1 MILLLEGNMEEE
13 DYQKINLEN
22 ENLEN
27 GHNNNSSNNVW
38 TLHHSKLH
46 GLKIP
51 HEHEKQ
57 HSTEGSFF

>member
-22 ENLEN
+22 EYLEN
-27 GHNNNSSNNVW
+27 GHDSNSSNNVW

-51 HEHEKQ
+51 HEHENQ
-57 HSTEGSFF
+57 HTEGSFF

>member
-1 MILLLEGNMEEE
+1 MEEE
-13 DYQKINLEN
+13 DLQKITLEN

-27 GHNNNSSNNVW
+27 GHNNNSSNTVW